1 MIFVSLG
8 TQDKP
13 FNRII
18 DYILKLKEEIKELE
32 DIEIVFQIGQT
43 KLSEDEKSKIDK
55 INEKQVKLEVKDKE
69 KDKNKND
76 ITVFN
81 MIKPNVME
89 EYITMSNIVITH
101 AGVGT
106 IMECINKNKEII
118 VLPRKEEY
126 GEHVNNHQEEI
137 AYEMEKKGL
146 LKKVD
151 TYEQLKNSVIE
162 IIKNNEGKIKKNYI
176 SNNEKF
182 NDMLIN
188 YLKNI

>member
-1 MIFVSLG
+1 
-8 TQDKP
+8 
-13 FNRII
+13 
-18 DYILKLKEEIKELE
+18 
-32 DIEIVFQIGQT
+32 
-43 KLSEDEKSKIDK
+43 
-55 INEKQVKLEVKDKE
+55 
-69 KDKNKND
+69 
-76 ITVFN
+76 

-118 VLPRKEEY
+118 VLPRKEEN

>member
-1 MIFVSLG
+1 MNKELNEKINN
-8 TQDKP
+8 QKIK
-13 FNRII
+13 N
-18 DYILKLKEEIKELE
+18 KEE
-32 DIEIVFQIGQT
+32 
-43 KLSEDEKSKIDK
+43 
-55 INEKQVKLEVKDKE
+55 
-69 KDKNKND
+69 KN

-81 MIKPNVME
+81 MLKPEDMKQ
-89 EYITMSNIVITH
+89 YIINASIVVTH